1 MAEVLGTTV
10 GVVSLGIQ
18 LCDKIKTYSQD
29 YKTRDEQ
36 LGSVL
41 RRAVSLKELLQHLH
55 QLAGESASTQPEIS
69 AAVSRHIAA
78 CEADIRALDEL
89 TATLVPKAPAPGDG
103 GSIKGKMKE
112 EAKKLAFPF
121 NRADVDKLEAQLDKT
136 IQTLSLAVSG
146 LQLRSQAS
154 LLGGQEAIASGQ
166 GDIISGQHG
175 IASSQAVIT
184 SGQAALAASQARM
197 HDDLN
202 NLGNKMEEQFQ
213 QMFIM
218 MQSLSTASAPYPQT
232 TEVMTLA
239 MTSPSAL
246 EEACNLANQSPMAE
260 GSSQLRQQHR
270 QRMSGRRCGCQPR
283 RLKYSRSSSPWFS
296 FTALDET
303 TEDRAHRPSCP
314 CVRLKPA
321 ETSRQMTLTFS
332 GLRSYLSA
340 AISIGFYTSRGAGG
354 YSISPVL
361 RYQRTVESATS
372 PAFKVIQIVQIA
384 QISRGSAAVV
394 EKALEK
400 LQEIYATGQA
410 FPTDL
415 DEDGATVL
423 TRFSFSGFMSG
434 INKTGVQVSLL

>member
-1 MAEVLGTTV
+1 MAE
-10 GVVSLGIQ
+10 VSLGIQ
-18 LCDKIKTYSQD
+18 LCDKIKTYTQD

-36 LGSVL
+36 LGRVL
-41 RRAVSLKELLQHLH
+41 HRAVSLKELLEHLH
-55 QLAGESASTQPEIS
+55 QLADESTSTQPEIS

-89 TATLVPKAPAPGDG
+89 TAKLVPKAPAPGDG
-103 GSIKGKMKE
+103 GIKGKMKE
-112 EAKKLAFPF
+112 EAKRLAFPF

-175 IASSQAVIT
+175 IASSQAMIT
-184 SGQAALAASQARM
+184 SGQAALAVGQARM
-197 HDDLN
+197 HGDLD

-218 MQSLSTASAPYPQT
+218 IQSLSTASTPLPQT
-232 TEVMTLA
+232 KETVTLA
-239 MTSPSAL
+239 LASPSAL
-246 EEACNLANQSPMAE
+246 QEACNFANQAPVAE
-260 GSSQLRQQHR
+260 GSGQLRQQHR
-270 QRMSGRRCGCQPR
+270 QIMDGKPCGCRRR

-296 FTALDET
+296 FSVLDET
-303 TEDRAHRPSCP
+303 TEDKTHRSDCLYARIRPT
-314 CVRLKPA
+314 
-321 ETSRQMTLTFS
+321 ETSRLMTLTFS
-332 GLRSYLSA
+332 GLRSYLST

-372 PAFKVIQIVQIA
+372 PAFKVVDVVTD
-384 QISRGSAAVV
+384 SWYFLGRLSPVV
-394 EKALEK
+394 EKALVK
-400 LQEIYATGQA
+400 LRDIYATGQA

-423 TRFSFSGFMSG
+423 TRFSFNLSIFV
-434 INKTGVQVSLL
+434 INIKPSQVSEL